1 MTSFL
6 LVIAG
11 VLGSLI
17 GSFGNVV
24 IWRLPRR
31 ESVVHPGSHCPKC
44 NHRLGP
50 LELVP
55 VLSWLALRGRC
66 RNCKEPISAR
76 YPAVEALMAAL
87 FVLLVWR
94 WSPLDYGWA
103 VLPLLIVVAMLTMA
117 AIIDIDHFILPDVL
131 TFGALATA
139 LAGSFLTGEAADLP
153 GPAAALAGAL
163 TGAGVL
169 VLINRLGALVLR
181 RFADTKERLF
191 PFSLDQA
198 NVAAVAGAVGGV
210 WVGVAAGAVSLLAN
224 LVSRRILRVPEPLI
238 FGLWL
243 VALVF
248 STTTFTV
255 PTVTA
260 VAGSVMAA
268 GAWALLGALY
278 WWIHDMVRPE
288 PQAAEAA
295 GAASVAAVG
304 TAEGAPLASAASS
317 ASTASATEA
326 DAEPVAMGFGDVK
339 LAAVLGAFLGWE
351 KFLVGLFLA
360 VSLGALFGIVQRI
373 AGGGRLIPFGPYLL
387 AGALLALFFGGA
399 VINWYFGLLLGQ

>member
-1 MTSFL
+1 MTTFL

-31 ESVVHPGSHCPKC
+31 ESVVHPGSHCPNC
-44 NHRLGP
+44 NKRLGP

-55 VLSWLALRGRC
+55 ILSWLALRGRC
-66 RNCKEPISAR
+66 RNCKQPISSR
-76 YPAVEALMAAL
+76 YPLVEALMAAL
-87 FVLLVWR
+87 FVALVWR

-103 VLPLLIVVAMLTMA
+103 VLPLLVVVAMLTMA
-117 AIIDIDHFILPDVL
+117 ALIDIDHFILPDVL
-131 TFGALATA
+131 TFGALAVA
-139 LAGSFLTGEAADLP
+139 LAGSFLYGAADGLP
-153 GPAAALAGAL
+153 LPLEALAGAL

-169 VLINRLGALVLR
+169 VLINRIGALVLR
-181 RFADTKERLF
+181 RFGDTKERLF

-198 NVAAVAGAVGGV
+198 NLAAVAGAVGGV

-224 LVSRRILRVPEPLI
+224 LISRRILRIPEPLI
-238 FGLWL
+238 YGLWL
-243 VALVF
+243 VALVL

-268 GAWALLGALY
+268 GAWALIGALY
-278 WWIHDMVRPE
+278 WWLHDMAVPE
-288 PQAAEAA
+288 QEQAEENAEE
-295 GAASVAAVG
+295 V
-304 TAEGAPLASAASS
+304 
-317 ASTASATEA
+317 
-326 DAEPVAMGFGDVK
+326 AEPVAMGFGDVK

-387 AGALLALFFGGA
+387 AGALLALFFGDA
-399 VINWYFGLLLGQ
+399 VISWYFGLLLPE

>member
-1 MTSFL
+1 MTTFL

-31 ESVVHPGSHCPKC
+31 ESVVHPGSHCPNC
-44 NHRLGP
+44 NKRLGP

-55 VLSWLALRGRC
+55 ILSWLALRGRC
-66 RNCKEPISAR
+66 RNCKQPISPR
-76 YPAVEALMAAL
+76 YPLVEALMAAL
-87 FVLLVWR
+87 FVALVWR

-103 VLPLLIVVAMLTMA
+103 VLPLLVVVAMLTMA
-117 AIIDIDHFILPDVL
+117 ALIDIDHFILPDVL
-131 TFGALATA
+131 TFGALAVA
-139 LAGSFLTGEAADLP
+139 LAGSFLYGAADGLP
-153 GPAAALAGAL
+153 LPLEALAGAL

-169 VLINRLGALVLR
+169 VLINRIGALVLR
-181 RFADTKERLF
+181 RFGDTKERLF

-198 NVAAVAGAVGGV
+198 NLAAVAGAVGGV

-224 LVSRRILRVPEPLI
+224 LISRRILRIPEPLI
-238 FGLWL
+238 YGLWL
-243 VALVF
+243 VALVL

-268 GAWALLGALY
+268 GAWALIGALY
-278 WWIHDMVRPE
+278 WWLHDMAVPE
-288 PQAAEAA
+288 QEQAEENAEE
-295 GAASVAAVG
+295 V
-304 TAEGAPLASAASS
+304 
-317 ASTASATEA
+317 
-326 DAEPVAMGFGDVK
+326 AEPVAMGFGDVK

-387 AGALLALFFGGA
+387 AGALLALFFGDA
-399 VINWYFGLLLGQ
+399 VISWYFGLLLPE

>member
-1 MTSFL
+1 MTTFL

-76 YPAVEALMAAL
+76 YPAVEALMAVL

-131 TFGALATA
+131 TFGALAVA

-169 VLINRLGALVLR
+169 VLINRVGALVLR

-268 GAWALLGALY
+268 GAWALIGALY

-288 PQAAEAA
+288 PQEA
-295 GAASVAAVG
+295 GAAA
-304 TAEGAPLASAASS
+304 TEDAASS
-317 ASTASATEA
+317 AVATDEA
-326 DAEPVAMGFGDVK
+326 GAEPVAMGFGDVK

-387 AGALLALFFGGA
+387 AGALLALFFGDA
-399 VINWYFGLLLGQ
+399 VINWYFGLLLGE

>member
-1 MTSFL
+1 MTTFL

-31 ESVVHPGSHCPKC
+31 ESVVHPGSHCPNC
-44 NHRLGP
+44 NKRLGP

-55 VLSWLALRGRC
+55 ILSWLALRGRC
-66 RNCKEPISAR
+66 RNCKQPISSR
-76 YPAVEALMAAL
+76 YPLVEALMAAL
-87 FVLLVWR
+87 FVALVWR

-103 VLPLLIVVAMLTMA
+103 VLPLLVVVAMLTMA
-117 AIIDIDHFILPDVL
+117 ALIDIDHFILPDVL
-131 TFGALATA
+131 TFGTLAVA
-139 LAGSFLTGEAADLP
+139 LAGSFLYGAADGLP
-153 GPAAALAGAL
+153 LPLEALAGAL

-169 VLINRLGALVLR
+169 VLINRIGALVLR
-181 RFADTKERLF
+181 RFGDTKERLF

-198 NVAAVAGAVGGV
+198 NLAAVAGAVGGV

-224 LVSRRILRVPEPLI
+224 LISRRILRIPEPLI
-238 FGLWL
+238 YGLWL
-243 VALVF
+243 VALVL

-268 GAWALLGALY
+268 GAWALIGALY
-278 WWIHDMVRPE
+278 WWLHDMAVPE
-288 PQAAEAA
+288 QEQAEENAEE
-295 GAASVAAVG
+295 V
-304 TAEGAPLASAASS
+304 
-317 ASTASATEA
+317 
-326 DAEPVAMGFGDVK
+326 AEPVAMGFGDVK

-360 VSLGALFGIVQRI
+360 VSLGALFGMVQRI

-387 AGALLALFFGGA
+387 AGALLALFFGDA
-399 VINWYFGLLLGQ
+399 VISWYFGLLLPE

>member
-24 IWRLPRR
+24 IWRVPRR
-31 ESVVHPGSHCPKC
+31 ESVVHPGSHCPNC
-44 NHRLGP
+44 NRRLGP

-55 VLSWLALRGRC
+55 ILSWLALRGRC
-66 RNCKEPISAR
+66 RNCKQPISVR
-76 YPAVEALMAAL
+76 YPLVEALMAAL
-87 FVLLVWR
+87 FVVLVWR

-103 VLPLLIVVAMLTMA
+103 VLPLLVVVAMLTMA

-131 TFGALATA
+131 TFGALAVA
-139 LAGSFLTGEAADLP
+139 LAGSFLMGAAPDLP
-153 GPAAALAGAL
+153 LPVEALAGAL

-191 PFSLDQA
+191 PFSLDQT
-198 NVAAVAGAVGGV
+198 NLAAVAGAVGGV
-210 WVGVAAGAVSLLAN
+210 WVGVAAGGVSLLAN
-224 LVSRRILRVPEPLI
+224 LFSRRILRLPEPLAY
-238 FGLWL
+238 GLWL
-243 VALVF
+243 VALVL

-268 GAWALLGALY
+268 GAWALIGALY
-278 WWIHDMVRPE
+278 WWVHDMVRPE
-288 PQAAEAA
+288 AQPEAQAEPAAE
-295 GAASVAAVG
+295 
-304 TAEGAPLASAASS
+304 
-317 ASTASATEA
+317 EA
-326 DAEPVAMGFGDVK
+326 AEPVAMGFGDVK

-387 AGALLALFFGGA
+387 AGALLALFFGDA
-399 VINWYFGLLLGQ
+399 VIAWYFGLLLGN

>member
-31 ESVVHPGSHCPKC
+31 ESVVHPGSHCPNC
-44 NHRLGP
+44 NRRLGP

-55 VLSWLALRGRC
+55 ILSWLALRGRC
-66 RNCKEPISAR
+66 RNCRQPISPR
-76 YPAVEALMAAL
+76 YPLVEALMAAL

-94 WSPLDYGWA
+94 WSPLEYGWA

-131 TFGALATA
+131 TFGALGVA
-139 LAGSFLTGEAADLP
+139 LAGSFLMGTAPDLP
-153 GPAAALAGAL
+153 LPLEAVAGAL

-169 VLINRLGALVLR
+169 VLINRIGALVLR
-181 RFADTKERLF
+181 RFTDTKERLF

-198 NVAAVAGAVGGV
+198 NLAAVAGALGGV
-210 WVGVAAGAVSLLAN
+210 WVGVAAGGVSLLAN
-224 LVSRRILRVPEPLI
+224 LITRRILRIPEPLAY
-238 FGLWL
+238 GLWL
-243 VALVF
+243 VALVL

-278 WWIHDMVRPE
+278 WWIHDLIKPE
-288 PQAAEAA
+288 AEEQ
-295 GAASVAAVG
+295 GKSD
-304 TAEGAPLASAASS
+304 AEDAEP
-317 ASTASATEA
+317 
-326 DAEPVAMGFGDVK
+326 AEPVAMGFGDVK

-360 VSLGALFGIVQRI
+360 VSIGALFGIVQRL
-373 AGGGRLIPFGPYLL
+373 AGGGRHIPFGPYLL
-387 AGALLALFFGGA
+387 AGALLALFFGDAMIG
-399 VINWYFGLLLGQ
+399 WYFGLLLGEP

>member
-1 MTSFL
+1 MTTFL

-31 ESVVHPGSHCPKC
+31 ESVVHPGSHCPNC

-55 VLSWLALRGRC
+55 ILSWLALRGRC
-66 RNCKEPISAR
+66 RNCKQPISPR
-76 YPAVEALMAAL
+76 YPLVEALMAAL

-94 WSPLDYGWA
+94 WSPLEYGWA

-117 AIIDIDHFILPDVL
+117 ALIDIDHFILPDVL
-131 TFGALATA
+131 TFGALAVA
-139 LAGSFLTGEAADLP
+139 LAGSFLTGAADDLP
-153 GPAAALAGAL
+153 VPMEALAGAL

-169 VLINRLGALVLR
+169 VLINRIGALVLR
-181 RFADTKERLF
+181 RFTDTKERLF

-198 NVAAVAGAVGGV
+198 NLAAVAGAVGGV

-224 LVSRRILRVPEPLI
+224 LVSRRILRIPEPLV

-255 PTVTA
+255 STVTA

-268 GAWALLGALY
+268 GAWALIGALY
-278 WWIHDMVRPE
+278 WWIHDMVSEGEQAEEAPE
-288 PQAAEAA
+288 A
-295 GAASVAAVG
+295 
-304 TAEGAPLASAASS
+304 
-317 ASTASATEA
+317 
-326 DAEPVAMGFGDVK
+326 AEPVAMGFGDVK
-339 LAAVLGAFLGWE
+339 LAAVLGAILGWE
-351 KFLVGLFLA
+351 KFLVGLFFA
-360 VSLGALFGIVQRI
+360 VSIGAIFGIVQRM

-387 AGALLALFFGGA
+387 AGALLALFFGDA
-399 VINWYFGLLLGQ
+399 VIAWYFGLLLGE

>member
-44 NHRLGP
+44 DHRLGP

-94 WSPLDYGWA
+94 WSPLDHGWA

-131 TFGALATA
+131 TFGALAVA

-153 GPAAALAGAL
+153 GPVAALAGAL

-169 VLINRLGALVLR
+169 VLINRIGALVLR

-278 WWIHDMVRPE
+278 WWIHDMVRPDA
-288 PQAAEAA
+288 QAAGVATAAAAEAA
-295 GAASVAAVG
+295 
-304 TAEGAPLASAASS
+304 EGAPAPSA
-317 ASTASATEA
+317 ASATEA

-387 AGALLALFFGGA
+387 AGALLALFFGDA
-399 VINWYFGLLLGQ
+399 VINWYFGLLLGE

>member
-6 LVIAG
+6 LVFAG
-11 VLGSLI
+11 VLGALI

-31 ESVVHPGSHCPKC
+31 ESVVHPGSHCPNC
-44 NHRLGP
+44 DRRLGP

-55 VLSWLALRGRC
+55 IFSWLALGGRC
-66 RNCKEPISAR
+66 RNCRQPIAVR
-76 YPAVEALMAAL
+76 YPLVEALMAAL
-87 FVLLVWR
+87 FVVLVWR

-103 VLPLLIVVAMLTMA
+103 VLPLLVVVAMLTMA

-131 TFGALATA
+131 TFGALAVA
-139 LAGSFLTGEAADLP
+139 LAGSFLTGQAADLP
-153 GPAAALAGAL
+153 VPLEALAGAL

-169 VLINRLGALVLR
+169 VLINRIGALVLR
-181 RFADTKERLF
+181 RFADTNERLF

-198 NVAAVAGAVGGV
+198 NLAAVAGAVGGV
-210 WVGVAAGAVSLLAN
+210 WVGVAAGAVSLVVNLLA
-224 LVSRRILRVPEPLI
+224 RRIVRLPEPLAY
-238 FGLWL
+238 GLWL
-243 VALVF
+243 VALVL

-268 GAWALLGALY
+268 GAWALIGALY
-278 WWIHDMVRPE
+278 WWLHDLVKPE
-288 PQAAEAA
+288 PEQAADEQAQ
-295 GAASVAAVG
+295 
-304 TAEGAPLASAASS
+304 
-317 ASTASATEA
+317 
-326 DAEPVAMGFGDVK
+326 AEPVAMGFGDVK
-339 LAAVLGAFLGWE
+339 LAAVLGAMLGWE

-387 AGALLALFFGGA
+387 AGALLALFFGDA
-399 VINWYFGLLLGQ
+399 AISWYFGLLLGDQ